1 MTIEEIEERKRQLAA
16 ESAIVSRDDLYED
29 TEIDTSMAPDSAS
42 FSAADRSAL
51 TAASKSGG
59 TAGDVASLASM
70 YAVNPYVGGAA
81 TGLMALDKVA
91 AARQKDREAK
101 AAAANARIGA
111 IQQQI
116 GSMTQAAQ
124 GLSI

>member
-1 MTIEEIEERKRQLAA
+1 MTTEEQIEMRRRLRGGA
-16 ESAIVSRDDLYED
+16 EDVPMEDDLYD
-29 TEIDTSMAPDSAS
+29 TTKMAPEETAVAS
-42 FSAADRSAL
+42 KGDAAAYSAAAKKGGAL
-51 TAASKSGG
+51 GDAA
-59 TAGDVASLASM
+59 TLASM
-70 YAVNPYVGGAA
+70 YAINPYVGGAA